1 MNRQRKA
8 QLKGSTKALL
18 LLLVLLMAAMSST
31 TTTTRR
37 TTARGVTI
45 ETSSTFG
52 FFFASAASSP
62 TRSFSSS
69 ASFLVLA
76 SSQPPPSYP
85 SWRDP
90 RFRQSAPSSSL
101 QQQQQYR
108 TRSSQ
113 GSYYRAATEDYSTH
127 FLDSDTWM
135 NDPRSRLFTANL
147 KSRRPGKL
155 SLTTK
160 IVWMNVLAY
169 AVQAFSP
176 GFTSWGIKISD
187 RILKGGEW
195 HRLLTPMF
203 LHGGIAHLGTNMY
216 SLNRVGNDV
225 ERIFGPGR
233 YVALYVASGIAGTL
247 ASAILSP
254 NPSLGAS
261 GAVFG
266 VVGAYFTFLTRNSW
280 LLGPV
285 GESMSSSIAQ
295 TMFMNVA
302 YGLVNPVIDNWAHLG
317 GALGG
322 AAMAYYFGPRL
333 YVCDDLEAGERL
345 LIDRPMIRLPR
356 VLEAVPEK
364 VGTRMQRIARRM
376 QVTRYKADL
385 PDTPWRRKGQGQVPP
400 HRRPFGGDV
409 PNRSIKPRK
418 FD

>member
-1 MNRQRKA
+1 M
-8 QLKGSTKALL
+8 
-18 LLLVLLMAAMSST
+18 
-31 TTTTRR
+31 
-37 TTARGVTI
+37 
-45 ETSSTFG
+45 
-52 FFFASAASSP
+52 
-62 TRSFSSS
+62 
-69 ASFLVLA
+69 VLA
-76 SSQPPPSYP
+76 SSQPPPSYHSYP

-90 RFRQSAPSSSL
+90 RFRHAPPSASH
-101 QQQQQYR
+101 QQQQYR
-108 TRSSQ
+108 SRSSSN
-113 GSYYRAATEDYSTH
+113 SYYRAAAEDYTTH
-127 FLDSDTWM
+127 FLDSETWM
-135 NDPRSRLFTANL
+135 NDPRSRLFTVNL

-155 SLTTK
+155 SLTSK

-176 GFTSWGIKISD
+176 SFTSWGIKLSD
-187 RILKGGEW
+187 RILRGGEW
-195 HRLLTPMF
+195 HRLVTPMF

-216 SLNRVGNDV
+216 SLSRVGNDV

-233 YVALYVASGIAGTL
+233 YLALYVASGVAGTL
-247 ASAILSP
+247 ASALLSP

-285 GESMSSSIAQ
+285 GDSMSSSIAQ
-295 TMFMNVA
+295 TMFVNVA

-317 GALGG
+317 GAVGG

-333 YVCDDLEAGERL
+333 YVCDDAENGERL
-345 LIDRPMIRLPR
+345 LIDRPVVRLPR
-356 VLEAVPEK
+356 LLEAAPER
-364 VGTRMQRIARRM
+364 VGKRMQRIARRM
-376 QVTRYKADL
+376 QVERYKAEM
-385 PDTPWRRKGQGQVPP
+385 PDTPWRRQQRTPP

>member
-1 MNRQRKA
+1 
-8 QLKGSTKALL
+8 
-18 LLLVLLMAAMSST
+18 
-31 TTTTRR
+31 
-37 TTARGVTI
+37 
-45 ETSSTFG
+45 
-52 FFFASAASSP
+52 
-62 TRSFSSS
+62 
-69 ASFLVLA
+69 
-76 SSQPPPSYP
+76 
-85 SWRDP
+85 
-90 RFRQSAPSSSL
+90 
-101 QQQQQYR
+101 
-108 TRSSQ
+108 
-113 GSYYRAATEDYSTH
+113 
-127 FLDSDTWM
+127 M
-135 NDPRSRLFTANL
+135 NDPRSRLFTVNL
-147 KSRRPGKL
+147 KSRRPGKM
-155 SLTTK
+155 SLTSK
-160 IVWMNVLAY
+160 IVWMNLVAY
-169 AVQAFSP
+169 AVQAFNP
-176 GFTSWGIKISD
+176 NFTNWGIKISD

-195 HRLLTPMF
+195 HRLITPMF

-233 YVALYVASGIAGTL
+233 YAALYVASGIAGTL
-247 ASAILSP
+247 ASAVLSP

-333 YVCDDLEAGERL
+333 FVCDDLEQGERL
-345 LIDRPMIRLPR
+345 LIDRPVVRLPR
-356 VLEAVPEK
+356 AVESMPEK
-364 VGTRMQRIARRM
+364 IGKRMQRIARRM

-385 PDTPWRRKGQGQVPP
+385 PDTPWRSRRGQQVPP
-400 HRRPFGGDV
+400 HRRPFGGDI